1 MAAGIG
7 ISVVLDGEAWQD
19 QRLQAVPILGEPI
32 MGGVYAVALPESLDL
47 PAIRAFIGLS
57 RDAVDRAAT

>member
-1 MAAGIG
+1 
-7 ISVVLDGEAWQD
+7 
-19 QRLQAVPILGEPI
+19 